1 MTNNE
6 NTKNTVIH
14 EERQYSKKEIIDD
27 IIKIL
32 VDHNL
37 SVSEAR
43 EILKFTSRKLGEQKI
58 TISV

>member
-37 SVSEAR
+37 SISEAR
-43 EILKFTSRKLGEQKI
+43 EILKFTSRKLGE
-58 TISV
+58 